1 MRHELRCH
9 AVLCSSSSLAKQIE
23 VQLNASLAQALMEF
37 KKDKISK
44 QNARLSLAN
53 SVYENPSMP
62 RRKILLAT
70 GSSNYRPP
78 LERSKSA
85 PKLTMI
91 EENLG
96 EEDEEFSEEFRRI
109 AAYTI
114 KGHDR
119 ILRHCGS
126 TSALIDKRLALR
138 QRLAETSERTFPQI
152 SDKEEE
158 KEEEDVEKN
167 NTESETQT
175 SLLEELILECESK
188 DDNLSCFWRTD
199 ITVDV
204 PLDSD
209 ESSLSSGCESA
220 STFNSNEDQQVD
232 ETKNELDF
240 KLGGTVLSS
249 INRLTNCT
257 DVRKFCGIKHHNLR
271 VYQEIPDADEVSLVP
286 VGESH
291 NDFSSLKVFKKRTTN
306 DSLAFDGNNERDESD
321 SACSDES
328 GYEELIET
336 NNDETPSPI
345 SKIVLV

>member
-1 MRHELRCH
+1 M
-9 AVLCSSSSLAKQIE
+9 
-23 VQLNASLAQALMEF
+23 
-37 KKDKISK
+37 
-44 QNARLSLAN
+44 LS
-53 SVYENPSMP
+53 
-62 RRKILLAT
+62 T

-85 PKLTMI
+85 PKLTII

-109 AAYTI
+109 AAITM
-114 KGHDR
+114 KGRDR

-138 QRLAETSERTFPQI
+138 QRLAETSEMKIPNDI
-152 SDKEEE
+152 IDKEDDE
-158 KEEEDVEKN
+158 KEENGVCNSDTIAEN
-167 NTESETQT
+167 ETT
-175 SLLEELILECESK
+175 NGLLEEILLECEAK
-188 DDNLSCFWRTD
+188 DDSLWFRRAD
-199 ITVDV
+199 ITAEI
-204 PLDSD
+204 PMDSD

-220 STFNSNEDQQVD
+220 STFNSNEENVA
-232 ETKNELDF
+232 EESNKNELDF

-271 VYQEIPDADEVSLVP
+271 VFQEIPDAEEVSLVP

-291 NDFSSLKVFKKRTTN
+291 NDFSSLKVFKKRSVHEN
-306 DSLAFDGNNERDESD
+306 ESNGLNYIDGSNNNNETDEAE

-328 GYEELIET
+328 GYEELIEP
-336 NNDETPSPI
+336 NNDESPSPI